1 MDQKQL
7 ESISGFLEM
16 SGFQYRVYDM
26 GRKIQRI
33 SNQKFAAIES
43 QEELYPF
50 PFQQK
55 AWLAILLWDD
65 AKKEEP
71 VIWFLSFPID
81 EMGLLKLESRD
92 AFIRDLV
99 ENVGENMQAN
109 LQGGEHKDTLKES
122 PFSFKPREDRLAVF
136 HALATVELTQPP
148 SQHYEHAREYLSGKV
163 GFDQWQFLGLQGVA
177 DVIARL
183 SQEGNAANLA
193 SALPKLPDMPL
204 DTFMQAL
211 EHVKFSGQLS
221 AAVVTRLQ
229 AEADKESP
237 QPPLLAS
244 LLRALSSSEAKQ
256 SRVDLI
262 RQFLSNEKLAT
273 NIDLLAAISGR
284 CWLDLHDE
292 TLLHSFL
299 EAAALQEQNVFN
311 ILLVDLMTLPD
322 MRAKVLSGLRNPER
336 SAGLSKR
343 IGGFM
348 GGVIH

>member
-1 MDQKQL
+1 MEQL
-7 ESISGFLEM
+7 ESISSFLEM
-16 SGFQYRVYDM
+16 SGFQYRVFDM

-33 SNQKFAAIES
+33 SNQKFEAIES
-43 QEELYPF
+43 QQELYPY

-55 AWLAILLWDD
+55 AWLAILLWDE
-65 AKKEEP
+65 KKKQEP

-136 HALATVELTQPP
+136 HALATVELQQPP
-148 SQHYEHAREYLSGKV
+148 SQHYEHTREYLSGKV

-183 SQEGNAANLA
+183 SQEGNAAHLA
-193 SALPKLPDMPL
+193 SAIPKLPDMPL

-211 EHVKFSGQLS
+211 EHVKFSGPLS
-221 AAVVTRLQ
+221 AAVVSRLQ
-229 AEADKESP
+229 AEAAKEAP

-262 RQFLSNEKLAT
+262 KQLLDSELAG

-284 CWLDLHDE
+284 CWLDLYDE
-292 TLLHSFL
+292 SLLQSFL
-299 EAAALQEQNVFN
+299 EAASLQEQNVFN

-322 MRAKVLSGLRNPER
+322 MRPKVLAGLRNPER
-336 SAGLSKR
+336 SAALSKK

>member
-1 MDQKQL
+1 MEQL
-7 ESISGFLEM
+7 ESISSFLEM
-16 SGFQYRVYDM
+16 SGFQYRVFDM

-43 QEELYPF
+43 QEELYPY

-55 AWLAILLWDD
+55 AWLSILLWDE
-65 AKKEEP
+65 KKKQEP

-81 EMGLLKLESRD
+81 EMGSLKLESRD
-92 AFIRDLV
+92 AFMRDLV

-109 LQGGEHKDTLKES
+109 LQGGDHKDTMKES

-136 HALATVELTQPP
+136 HALATVELKQPP
-148 SQHYEHAREYLSGKV
+148 SQHYEHTREYLSGKL
-163 GFDQWQFLGLQGVA
+163 GFDQWQCLGLQGVA

-193 SALPKLPDMPL
+193 SAIPKLPDMPL

-211 EHVKFSGQLS
+211 EHVKFSGKLS
-221 AAVVTRLQ
+221 AVVVARLEE
-229 AEADKESP
+229 EAAKESP

-256 SRVDLI
+256 SRVVI
-262 RQFLSNEKLAT
+262 IKKLLNSTLAG

-284 CWLDLHDE
+284 CWLDLQE
-292 TLLHSFL
+292 ESLLQNFL

-322 MRAKVLSGLRNPER
+322 MRTKVLMGLRNPER
-336 SAGLSKR
+336 SVDLSKK

-348 GGVIH
+348 GGVIQ

>member
-1 MDQKQL
+1 MDPKQL
-7 ESISGFLEM
+7 ESISSFLEM
-16 SGFQYRVYDM
+16 SGFQYRVFDM

-33 SNQKFAAIES
+33 SNQTFEAIES
-43 QEELYPF
+43 QQALYPY

-55 AWLAILLWDD
+55 AWLSILLWDE
-65 AKKEEP
+65 KKKQEP

-92 AFIRDLV
+92 AFMRDMV

-109 LQGGEHKDTLKES
+109 LQGGDHKDTMKES

-136 HALATVELTQPP
+136 HALATVELNQPP
-148 SQHYEHAREYLSGKV
+148 SQHYEHTREYLSGKV

-183 SQEGNAANLA
+183 SKEGNAANLA
-193 SALPKLPDMPL
+193 SAIPKLPDMPL

-211 EHVKFSGQLS
+211 EHVKFSGKLS
-221 AAVVTRLQ
+221 SVIVERLQ
-229 AEADKESP
+229 QEIAKEAP

-256 SRVDLI
+256 SRIDLI
-262 RQFLSNEKLAT
+262 RQLLSSKLSE

-284 CWLDLHDE
+284 CWLDLQDE
-292 TLLHSFL
+292 SLMQGFL
-299 EAAALQEQNVFN
+299 EAAAIQDQNVFN

-322 MRAKVLSGLRNPER
+322 MRAKVLMGLRNPER
-336 SAGLSKR
+336 SIELSKK

-348 GGVIH
+348 GGVIQ

>member
-1 MDQKQL
+1 MEQL
-7 ESISGFLEM
+7 ESISSFLEM
-16 SGFQYRVYDM
+16 SGFQYRVFDM

-33 SNQKFAAIES
+33 SNQKFEAIES
-43 QEELYPF
+43 QKELYPY

-55 AWLAILLWDD
+55 AWLAILLWDE
-65 AKKEEP
+65 KKKQEP

-136 HALATVELTQPP
+136 HALATVELKQPP
-148 SQHYEHAREYLSGKV
+148 SQHYEHTREYLSGKV

-183 SQEGNAANLA
+183 SQEGNAAHLA
-193 SALPKLPDMPL
+193 SAIPKLPDMPL

-211 EHVKFSGQLS
+211 EHVKFSGPLS
-221 AAVVTRLQ
+221 AAVVSRLQ
-229 AEADKESP
+229 AEAAKEAP

-262 RQFLSNEKLAT
+262 TQLLDSELAG

-284 CWLDLHDE
+284 CWLDLYDE
-292 TLLHSFL
+292 SLLQSFL
-299 EAAALQEQNVFN
+299 EAASLQEQNVFN

-322 MRAKVLSGLRNPER
+322 MRPKVLAGLRNPER
-336 SAGLSKR
+336 SAALSKK

>member
-7 ESISGFLEM
+7 ESISSFLEM
-16 SGFQYRVYDM
+16 SGFQYRVFDM

-43 QEELYPF
+43 QQELYPY

-55 AWLAILLWDD
+55 AWLSILLWDE
-65 AKKEEP
+65 KKKQEP

-99 ENVGENMQAN
+99 ENIGENMQAN
-109 LQGGEHKDTLKES
+109 FQGGEGKKDTLKES

-136 HALATVELTQPP
+136 HSLATVELKQPP
-148 SQHYEHAREYLSGKV
+148 SQHYEHAREYLSGKL

-193 SALPKLPDMPL
+193 AAIPNLPDMPL

-211 EHVKFSGQLS
+211 EHVKFSGPLS
-221 AAVVTRLQ
+221 AAVVKRLQ
-229 AEADKESP
+229 EESLKEAP

-262 RQFLSNEKLAT
+262 RTLLSSELAG

-284 CWLDLHDE
+284 CWLDLQDE
-292 TLLHSFL
+292 SLLHSFL

-322 MRAKVLSGLRNPER
+322 MRTKVLTGLRNPER
-336 SAGLSKR
+336 SNDLSKK

-348 GGVIH
+348 GGMIV